1 MNPIIVKTYAGILPK
16 KLFDNYVVLTIST
29 MLNHCAL
36 SISASISKLKHSTCQ
51 KYNKLPGLVI
61 FLVY

>member
-1 MNPIIVKTYAGILPK
+1 MNQIIVKTYAGILPK

-36 SISASISKLKHSTCQ
+36 SISASISK
-51 KYNKLPGLVI
+51 
-61 FLVY
+61 